1 MSLITLNFPCTCAA
15 DSKTGGRN
23 ENQDSYGAC
32 DTTYGSLVVVCDG
45 MGGGPGGKT
54 ASTLAVQAIKYA
66 ITEIRHENKTRAEI
80 LHDAINYANDVL
92 LSKQAEFPEL
102 RGMGTT
108 CAVLLINKDSAIV
121 AHVGDSRVYRIRD
134 KQKSFRTKDHSKVGE
149 MVRRGL
155 LTEEQARL
163 SAESNIIT
171 KALGR
176 SNVSEPE
183 IEEIG
188 FENGDRFVLC
198 SDGIWGTM
206 PEAELIKR
214 CSEKKNV
221 EALVETITIYVDTLG
236 SSLGGHHDNLTLAIL
251 EPNIDSKYKEPMNK
265 KAKRIIYALVTVCI
279 LSVLFNGFQHLRL
292 SRLGAVK
299 ETIAQLSNTCDT
311 LKKNNTELLDSIKS
325 IREEARQSI
334 IDTKEGGK
342 GYAEKL
348 MNSIDS
354 LKNRVSTLEKEK
366 EDLQKQLNSAKQQ
379 QATAEKGSKSATNT
393 LASPFETIKSD
404 LDSLKNCTGKSL
416 DECRNAVNKK
426 QKGIIDYINTKLKDS
441 KTNQNDKKKLNN
453 IKDSLSKEKLDK
465 SIEKR
470 TDGTFGLTKVAKK
483 CIDEIKNMI

>member
-1 MSLITLNFPCTCAA
+1 MSLITLKFPCTCAA

-32 DTTYGSLVVVCDG
+32 DTIYGSLVIVCDG

-66 ITEIRHENKTRAEI
+66 ITEIRHENETRAEI
-80 LHDAINYANDVL
+80 LHYAINYANNL
-92 LSKQAEFPEL
+92 LLDKQAEFPEL

-108 CAVLLINKDSAIV
+108 CAVLLINKDSAII

-188 FENGDRFVLC
+188 FEKGDRFVLC

-214 CSEKKNV
+214 CSEKKSA

-236 SSLGGHHDNLTLAIL
+236 SSQGGHHDNLTLAIL
-251 EPNIDSKYKEPMNK
+251 EPSIDSKYKEPMNK
-265 KAKRIIYALVTVCI
+265 KAKRIIYALTAVCL
-279 LSVLFNGFQHLRL
+279 LSILFNGFQHLRL
-292 SRLGAVK
+292 SRLRVAE
-299 ETIAQLSNTCDT
+299 ETIAHLSNTCDT
-311 LKKNNTELLDSIKS
+311 LKKNNTELLDSINS
-325 IREEARQSI
+325 IQKEALQSI
-334 IDTKEGGK
+334 EDAKEGGK

-348 MNSIDS
+348 MNCIDS
-354 LKNRVSTLEKEK
+354 LNKRVSTLEKEK
-366 EDLQKQLNSAKQQ
+366 DNLQNQLDSARQKQ
-379 QATAEKGSKSATNT
+379 ATTTKEQEDATKSPAN
-393 LASPFETIKSD
+393 PFETIKSD
-404 LDSLKNCTGKSL
+404 FESLKNCTGKTL
-416 DECRNAVNKK
+416 TDCGNAANKIQKSIIDFINKK
-426 QKGIIDYINTKLKDS
+426 LKETKTSSKD
-441 KTNQNDKKKLNN
+441 
-453 IKDSLSKEKLDK
+453 KEKLKKIKDFLSNEKFDK

-470 TDGTFGLTKVAKK
+470 KDGSYGLTKVAKER
-483 CIDEIKNMI
+483 IDAIIK